1 MSSTTKP
8 TIPISVTELIDSFSN
23 CAISSEPPADV
34 QDVQPD
40 SGACPIRDLP
50 DEIFIE
56 ILRHIALHDVSGYTR
71 LAQVC
76 KRLAYLISTE
86 DSVWRAVTL
95 SQHAGFGGIHYRYVC
110 TIPGA
115 PIPLSTDVAPPLL
128 DMTPSAYP
136 TYRAQFRQRPRVRFN
151 GCYIS
156 TCNYPRSLANTSH
169 YNWTNPV
176 VIVTYYRYLRF
187 FRDGTAISLL
197 TTTAP
202 ADVVHHLKPEHVR
215 HHHSGGLPQVVMK
228 DALRARWRQSGPAS
242 SLACDEDI
250 AASEAKGLGEYTRE
264 PLDELADGRE
274 EAEGE
279 LHIETEGVIPRYLYK
294 MHMKFANA
302 GRKEGTRNNKL
313 ELSLIHI

>member
-1 MSSTTKP
+1 M
-8 TIPISVTELIDSFSN
+8 
-23 CAISSEPPADV
+23 
-34 QDVQPD
+34 QPEH
-40 SGACPIRDLP
+40 GARSIGDLP
-50 DEIFIE
+50 DEILLE
-56 ILRHIALHDVSGYTR
+56 ILRRIASQDVSAYAR

-76 KRLAYLISTE
+76 KRLAYLIATE
-86 DSVWRAVTL
+86 DSVWRDVTL
-95 SQHAGFGGIHYRYVC
+95 SRHAGFGGIHYRYVC
-110 TIPGA
+110 TIPGVS
-115 PIPLSTDVAPPLL
+115 IPLSTDTAPPVL

-136 TYRAQFRQRPRVRFN
+136 SYRAQFRQRPRIRFN

-202 ADVVHHLKPEHVR
+202 ADVVHHLKHEHVH

-228 DALRARWRQSGPAS
+228 DALRARWRQSGAAS
-242 SLACDEDI
+242 SLASDEDI
-250 AASEAKGLGEYTRE
+250 AASEGKGVGEYTRE
-264 PLDELADGRE
+264 PLGELAAGCE

-294 MHMKFANA
+294 MQMKFASA
-302 GRKEGTRNNKL
+302 GRKEGSRNNKL
-313 ELSLIHI
+313 EWKGFWSYHKLTGDWSEFGLKNDKAFYFSRVRSYGSGA